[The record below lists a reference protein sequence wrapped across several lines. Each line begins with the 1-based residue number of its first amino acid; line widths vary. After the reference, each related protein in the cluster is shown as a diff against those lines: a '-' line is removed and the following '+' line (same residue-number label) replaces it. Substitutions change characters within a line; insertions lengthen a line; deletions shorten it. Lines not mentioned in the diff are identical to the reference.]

1 MNLVSKGN
9 IKYKVKRVGLK
20 WNLYTSYAGK
30 EYNLGGSSASLED
43 LLTRLKKIGVVPVDS

>member
-30 EYNLGGSSASLED
+30 EYNLGGNSASLTD
-43 LLTRLKKIGVVPVDS
+43 LLARLEKIGVVPVDY